1 MYEDVKNEVKQSLFE
16 ADRVAITTDGWTSCS
31 TEGYVT
37 ITAHLIN
44 KEWAMQNLVLQT
56 RVLNE
61 SHTGINIGGLLRDA
75 GQEWNITDK
84 SPALVTDNARNM
96 ILAGRAAEFSPHI
109 PCFAHTLNL
118 ASQKA
123 MRVNSADQL
132 LGRVRKVVSFFHQSP
147 LATNLLREKQRLLAL
162 PQHKLKTDVCTRWNS
177 SCEML
182 ERFLEQQ
189 AAVEATLMSKDF
201 RKGEEAN
208 TLKDCDIS
216 NAEDVVQLMT
226 PIKMATTVMCEEQ
239 QPTVS
244 VIAPLK
250 AKLLSHLKPNED
262 DSAIVKEMKNVMVKD
277 LSDRYSDVN
286 DSLYKASA
294 LDPRFKELPFT
305 EFEERE
311 CTYAKV
317 AVEAV

>member
-1 MYEDVKNEVKQSLFE
+1 MYEDVKNEVKQSLIE

-31 TEGYVT
+31 TEG
-37 ITAHLIN
+37 
-44 KEWAMQNLVLQT
+44 
-56 RVLNE
+56 
-61 SHTGINIGGLLRDA
+61 
-75 GQEWNITDK
+75 
-84 SPALVTDNARNM
+84 
-96 ILAGRAAEFSPHI
+96 
-109 PCFAHTLNL
+109 
-118 ASQKA
+118 
-123 MRVNSADQL
+123 
-132 LGRVRKVVSFFHQSP
+132 
-147 LATNLLREKQRLLAL
+147 
-162 PQHKLKTDVCTRWNS
+162 

-286 DSLYKASA
+286 DSLYKVPPASLQHSQLWPDLPAPLPRREPAHQHPPLPSLRTAGDVSPSPTQSPLNFHSA
-294 LDPRFKELPFT
+294 LSGFLDPSWTPPSPT
-305 EFEERE
+305 
-311 CTYAKV
+311 V
-317 AVEAV
+317 I

>member
-31 TEGYVT
+31 TEG
-37 ITAHLIN
+37 
-44 KEWAMQNLVLQT
+44 
-56 RVLNE
+56 
-61 SHTGINIGGLLRDA
+61 
-75 GQEWNITDK
+75 
-84 SPALVTDNARNM
+84 
-96 ILAGRAAEFSPHI
+96 
-109 PCFAHTLNL
+109 
-118 ASQKA
+118 
-123 MRVNSADQL
+123 
-132 LGRVRKVVSFFHQSP
+132 P
-147 LATNLLREKQRLLAL
+147 LATNSLREKQRLLAL

-182 ERFLEQQ
+182 ECFLEQK

-216 NAEDVVQLMT
+216 SAEDVVQLMT

-294 LDPRFKELPFT
+294 LDPRFKELPFI

-317 AVEAV
+317 AVEAADIHTKMSRVPKKQRHWTCFLETHLFRCRRAGPLLIGPGKRLSDTEQRLHSH